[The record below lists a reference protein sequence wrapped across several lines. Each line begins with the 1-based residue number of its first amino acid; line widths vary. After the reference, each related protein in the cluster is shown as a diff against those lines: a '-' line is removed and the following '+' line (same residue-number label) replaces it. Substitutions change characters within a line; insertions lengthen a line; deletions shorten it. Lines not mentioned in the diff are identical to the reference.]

1 MAYRYPVFT
10 IDHHAEPAGLPH
22 MGIEVR
28 QDLVSDTDG
37 ARKWAGI
44 LADGLEAI
52 LADEELYCQLDTNE
66 QRKVV

>member
-1 MAYRYPVFT
+1 
-10 IDHHAEPAGLPH
+10 

-37 ARKWAGI
+37 AHKWAGI

-52 LADEELYCQLDTNE
+52 LADDGLYCQLSSIE